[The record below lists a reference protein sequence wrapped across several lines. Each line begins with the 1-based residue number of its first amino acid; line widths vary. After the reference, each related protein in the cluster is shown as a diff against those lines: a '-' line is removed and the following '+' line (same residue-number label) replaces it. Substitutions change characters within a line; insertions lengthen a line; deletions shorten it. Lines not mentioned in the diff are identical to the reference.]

1 MRECSRAKSRST
13 RASLIKKGRG
23 EGAMR
28 RIHFCGAVLV
38 LAAAAA
44 AYPAQ
49 AQRCVV
55 GLDANGNP
63 NGDCI
68 NSTSGGHD
76 SGSYSDPSNGAD
88 ANFFQSLFQFPVRA
102 FAGAVAMPFCGIY
115 ALQGDEGRCFKRNAE
130 GLVNT
135 FPPAKLVPQGTS
147 FFGQASNPSNV
158 PVNSW
163 TPTTATNPSSSAQAV
178 SITRDS

>member
-1 MRECSRAKSRST
+1 
-13 RASLIKKGRG
+13 
-23 EGAMR
+23 MR

-76 SGSYSDPSNGAD
+76 SGSYFRP
-88 ANFFQSLFQFPVRA
+88 
-102 FAGAVAMPFCGIY
+102 
-115 ALQGDEGRCFKRNAE
+115 K
-130 GLVNT
+130 
-135 FPPAKLVPQGTS
+135 
-147 FFGQASNPSNV
+147 
-158 PVNSW
+158 
-163 TPTTATNPSSSAQAV
+163 
-178 SITRDS
+178 